1 MDNVDVPVAEDPLA
15 GVPELTSYLATDEE
29 ERIEALKLVA
39 DSVAQQRQ
47 LANKALLYSP
57 MNLAI
62 AVGILVYMARYMDNN
77 HYDKF
82 VIASSCLGL
91 IMTFMA
97 GTRLATK
104 DYLSAA
110 EEINW
115 EWVGDSDLLITK
127 FGDEVIGTALI
138 EWVSG
143 ESRQKRKKAWR
154 GFIKAWT
161 VRRKYRN
168 KGVGTALLEDAI
180 KEAKKKG
187 AEGLEFDD
195 LHASMLYTMMNI
207 PLVDDAVAD
216 LFSIQ
221 IRNECFRISI
231 TAVSTN
237 AIAWLENFSR
247 ISDKPAR
254 AGRGSRWV
262 LTIDQ
267 RCLWER
273 GRS

>member
-1 MDNVDVPVAEDPLA
+1 MDNVDVPAAEDPLA
-15 GVPELTSYLATDEE
+15 GVPELTSYLVTDEE

-57 MNLAI
+57 LNLAI
-62 AVGILVYMARYMDNN
+62 LVGILAQMARYM
-77 HYDKF
+77 YDSRMDSF
-82 VIASSCLGL
+82 IIASSCVGL

-97 GTRLATK
+97 GTRFATK
-104 DYLSAA
+104 DYLFAA

-115 EWVGDSDLLITK
+115 EWVGDSDFLVTK
-127 FGDEVIGTALI
+127 FGDEVIGTAVI

-161 VRRKYRN
+161 VRQKYRG
-168 KGVGTALLEDAI
+168 KGVGSSLLEDAI

-195 LHASMLYTMMNI
+195 LHASMFIIWMYRM
-207 PLVDDAVAD
+207 VGWECCAD
-216 LFSIQ
+216 LFFQIQ
-221 IRNECFRISI
+221 NECSQAST
-231 TAVSTN
+231 TAAST
-237 AIAWLENFSR
+237 SR
-247 ISDKPAR
+247 IAR
-254 AGRGSRWV
+254 REICWR
-262 LTIDQ
+262 I
-267 RCLWER
+267 
-273 GRS
+273 